1 MWCLGLGHESHYS
14 LVMHAVAN
22 PVFQPL
28 THHCLIILADRAL
41 MHIIKGS
48 FFFYYT
54 HFPLSLEYRMYEII
68 LYNGTEYHIW
78 YQTVIPLKC
87 QQDIVVFY
95 QLSHLGLAFLPVL
108 SLL

>member
-1 MWCLGLGHESHYS
+1 
-14 LVMHAVAN
+14 
-22 PVFQPL
+22 
-28 THHCLIILADRAL
+28 
-41 MHIIKGS
+41 
-48 FFFYYT
+48 
-54 HFPLSLEYRMYEII
+54 MYEII